1 MSSKGPITMNEEALP
16 HVPSKD
22 MKIPAVSLYDP
33 SGLRNSTTASW
44 AEFDKAIEVNARP
57 THLPK
62 SEWVGKEHE
71 IYEACQR
78 KGIPF
83 HLGRPYKFHN
93 VPPSYNKLK
102 W

>member
-1 MSSKGPITMNEEALP
+1 MYGTEGAMTVDKETLP

-22 MKIPAVSLYDP
+22 MKIPAVSVYDP
-33 SGLRNSTTASW
+33 SGLRNTTTASW
-44 AEFDKAIEVNARP
+44 TEFDKAIEAARP

-62 SEWVGKEHE
+62 SEWIGKEDE
-71 IYEACQR
+71 IIAACER
-78 KGIPF
+78 KGIPY

-93 VPPSYNKLK
+93 VPPSYNKIK